1 MSIKAETKYNGVVA
15 PGSQLY
21 ETQTGTLGYQ
31 VMLECDDGPTSFV
44 IWLTLKN
51 RDRAR
56 RYIAVLGVDPDL
68 LKDSGYIEYQLGL
81 DIEGREVSF
90 GTKDE
95 EYSGKHS
102 VKVVWIGKRSDPNL
116 SRSADVS
123 SALPSSMAILL
134 VKNLPS
140 DPYRAMYE

>member
-1 MSIKAETKYNGVVA
+1 MSVKADTKYNGVVA

-21 ETQTGTLGYQ
+21 ETQTGTLGSQ
-31 VMLECDDGPTSFV
+31 VMLECPDGATSFV
-44 IWLTLKN
+44 IWLTQKN

-56 RYIAVLGVDPDL
+56 RYFEVLGIDPEL

-95 EYSGKHS
+95 EYNGKHS
-102 VKVVWIGKRSDPNL
+102 VKVVWIGKKSDPNL
-116 SRSADVS
+116 SRSAARFFGATTIGDGD
-123 SALPSSMAILL
+123 APGEELAF
-134 VKNLPS
+134 
-140 DPYRAMYE
+140 

>member
-44 IWLTLKN
+44 IWLTQKN
-51 RDRAR
+51 RERAR
-56 RYIAVLGVDPDL
+56 RYFEALRVDPEKL
-68 LKDSGYIEYQLGL
+68 RDSSYIEYQLGL

-95 EYSGKHS
+95 EYNGKRS

-116 SRSADVS
+116 SRSAARFFGSTAADGE
-123 SALPSSMAILL
+123 AAGEANPF
-134 VKNLPS
+134 
-140 DPYRAMYE
+140 

>member
-44 IWLTLKN
+44 IWLTQKN

-56 RYIAVLGVDPDL
+56 RYFEVLGVDPDL

-95 EYSGKHS
+95 EYNGKHS

-116 SRSADVS
+116 SRSAARFFGGTTGDG
-123 SALPSSMAILL
+123 ATAGEETPF
-134 VKNLPS
+134 
-140 DPYRAMYE
+140 

>member
-44 IWLTLKN
+44 IWLTQKN

-56 RYIAVLGVDPDL
+56 RYFEVLGVDPDL

-95 EYSGKHS
+95 EYNGKHS

-116 SRSADVS
+116 SRSAARFFGAAATDGGITGEET
-123 SALPSSMAILL
+123 PF
-134 VKNLPS
+134 
-140 DPYRAMYE
+140 

>member
-31 VMLECDDGPTSFV
+31 VMLECTDGPTSFV
-44 IWLTLKN
+44 IWRTQKN

-56 RYIAVLGVDPDL
+56 KYFEVLGVDPDL

-95 EYSGKHS
+95 EYNGKHS

-116 SRSADVS
+116 SRSAARFFGGTTGDGEI
-123 SALPSSMAILL
+123 AG
-134 VKNLPS
+134 
-140 DPYRAMYE
+140 E